1 MIKLIQLFY
10 YIPVLISAI
19 LSYKSFKHNWPA
31 PYKMFSRLL
40 FLVLLIETG
49 GIGFKLYQYLHTGTE
64 AAQYNLWWYNS
75 FLVPQYLLYIA
86 VFYLAIRSVK
96 IREILKVAAV
106 LFAVLAVCNMLFL
119 QTINKVNSY
128 TLIMA
133 SGIVLFCIIVWFNQ
147 SRKDE
152 EGEIKQGKIPL
163 PLKKNPMAWIALGA
177 LIFHIAFPPYILGLN
192 YLTAED
198 RSLAINLFYL
208 FQLLNFAMYTF
219 YSIAF
224 LCKRPL
230 Q

>member
-1 MIKLIQLFY
+1 MIKLIQLLY

-19 LSYKSFKHNWPA
+19 LSYKSFKQNWPA

-64 AAQYNLWWYNS
+64 AAQYNLLWYNS

-86 VFYLAIRSVK
+86 VFYLAIRSEK
-96 IREILKVAAV
+96 IKQILKVVAV
-106 LFAVLAVCNMLFL
+106 LFTVLAVGNMLFL

-133 SGIVLFCIIVWFNQ
+133 SGIVLFCIIVWYNQ
-147 SRKDE
+147 SHKDE
-152 EGEIKQGKIPL
+152 EIEAKKGAIPL
-163 PLKKNPMAWIALGA
+163 SLMKNPMAWIALGA
-177 LIFHIAFPPYILGLN
+177 FIFHLAFPPYILGLN

-198 RSLAINLFYL
+198 RSLAIKLFYL